1 MFGIKKIYFV
11 LTYTG
16 TILSKV
22 VHVYTKQ
29 EFCHS
34 SLSLDKDLNE
44 MYSFG
49 RYWAYNPFIGG
60 FIKEE
65 IDSGTYKRFNNTKA
79 AIYSLEV
86 TDWQYKLIKKE
97 IRKFKRSKDKYSFNI
112 LGLAAIVF
120 HKKLNRKNKYYCSEF
135 VKHLVDV
142 GNIDNDLPDIVRPQ
156 DFESIENIELFYK
169 GKLSVFKYFNDSISD
184 C

>member
-1 MFGIKKIYFV
+1 MKKIYFV

-16 TILSKV
+16 TILSRI
-22 VHVYTKQ
+22 VHIYTRQ

-34 SLSLDKDLNE
+34 SLSLDAELNE

-65 IDSGTYKRFNNTKA
+65 VDSGTFKRFRNTKA

-86 TDWQYKLIKKE
+86 TDWQYKRIKRE
-97 IRKFKRSKDKYSFNI
+97 IKRMKNSKDKYTFNT
-112 LGLAAIVF
+112 LGLAAILF
-120 HKKLNRKNKYYCSEF
+120 DKKLTRKNKYYCSEF
-135 VKHLVDV
+135 VKHLVEV
-142 GNIDNDLPDIVRPQ
+142 GKVENNLPDIVRPQ
-156 DFESIENIELFYK
+156 DFENIDNVELIYK
-169 GKLSVFKYFNDSISD
+169 GKLKDFKRVELV
-184 C
+184 

>member
-1 MFGIKKIYFV
+1 MKKIYFV

-16 TILSKV
+16 TILSRI
-22 VHVYTKQ
+22 VHIYTRQ

-34 SLSLDKDLNE
+34 SLSLDAELNE

-65 IDSGTYKRFNNTKA
+65 VDSGTFKRFRNTKA

-86 TDWQYKLIKKE
+86 TDWQYKRIKRE
-97 IRKFKRSKDKYSFNI
+97 IKRMKNSKDKYTFNT
-112 LGLAAIVF
+112 LGLAAILF
-120 HKKLNRKNKYYCSEF
+120 DKKLTRKNKYYCSEF
-135 VKHLVDV
+135 VKHLVEV
-142 GNIDNDLPDIVRPQ
+142 GKVENNLPDIVRPQ
-156 DFESIENIELFYK
+156 DFENIDNVELIYK
-169 GKLSVFKYFNDSISD
+169 GKLKDFKRVELA
-184 C
+184 

>member
-1 MFGIKKIYFV
+1 MKKIYFV

-16 TILSKV
+16 TILSRI
-22 VHVYTKQ
+22 VHIYTGQ

-34 SLSLDKDLNE
+34 SLSLDAELNE

-65 IDSGTYKRFNNTKA
+65 VDSGTFKRFRNTKA

-86 TDWQYKLIKKE
+86 TDWQYKRIKRE
-97 IRKFKRSKDKYSFNI
+97 IKRMKKSKDKCTFNT
-112 LGLAAIVF
+112 LGLAAILF
-120 HKKLNRKNKYYCSEF
+120 DKKLTRKNKYYCSEF
-135 VKHLVDV
+135 VKHLVEV
-142 GNIDNDLPDIVRPQ
+142 GKVENNLPDIVRPQ
-156 DFESIENIELFYK
+156 DFENIDNVELIYK
-169 GKLSVFKYFNDSISD
+169 GKLKDFKRVELA
-184 C
+184 

>member
-1 MFGIKKIYFV
+1 MKKIYFV

-16 TILSKV
+16 TILSRV
-22 VHVYTKQ
+22 VHIYTKQ

-34 SLSLDKDLNE
+34 SLSLDGELNE

-60 FIKEE
+60 FIKEDV
-65 IDSGTYKRFNNTKA
+65 DSGTFKRFYNTKA

-86 TDWQYKLIKKE
+86 TNWQYRLIKRE
-97 IRKFKRSKDKYSFNI
+97 IKRMKRSKDKYSFNI
-112 LGLAAIVF
+112 LGLAAILF
-120 HKKLNRKNKYYCSEF
+120 HKKLKRRNKYYCSEF

-142 GNIDNDLPDIVRPQ
+142 GKIENNLPDIVRPQ
-156 DFESIENIELFYK
+156 DFEKIKNVQLVYK
-169 GKLSVFKYFNDSISD
+169 GRLRDFKCITDN
-184 C
+184 

>member
-1 MFGIKKIYFV
+1 MKKIYFV

-16 TILSKV
+16 TILSKI
-22 VHVYTKQ
+22 VHVYTGH

-34 SLSLDKDLNE
+34 SLSLDEGLTE

-60 FIKEE
+60 LIKEE
-65 IDSGTYKRFNNTKA
+65 VDSGTFKRFHNTKA

-86 TDWQYKLIKKE
+86 TDWQYKKIKKE
-97 IRKFKRSKDKYSFNI
+97 IKRMLNSKEKYTFNT

-120 HKKLNRKNKYYCSEF
+120 DKKLKRKNKYYCSEF
-135 VKHLVDV
+135 VKHLVEV
-142 GNIDNDLPDIVRPQ
+142 GHVENNLPDIVRPQ
-156 DFESIENIELFYK
+156 DFENIDNVELIYK
-169 GKLSVFKYFNDSISD
+169 GKLKDFRQVELA
-184 C
+184 

>member
-1 MFGIKKIYFV
+1 MKKIYFV

-16 TILSKV
+16 TILSRI
-22 VHVYTKQ
+22 VHIYTGQ

-34 SLSLDKDLNE
+34 SLSLDEELNE

-65 IDSGTYKRFNNTKA
+65 VDAGTFKRFHNTEA

-86 TDWQYKLIKKE
+86 TDWQYKRIKRE
-97 IRKFKRSKDKYSFNI
+97 IKRMKNSKDKYTFNT
-112 LGLAAIVF
+112 LGLAAILF
-120 HKKLNRKNKYYCSEF
+120 DKKLTRKNKYYCSEF
-135 VKHLVDV
+135 VKHLVEV
-142 GNIDNDLPDIVRPQ
+142 GKVENNLPDIVRPQ
-156 DFESIENIELFYK
+156 DFENIDNVELIYK
-169 GKLSVFKYFNDSISD
+169 GKLKDFKRVELA
-184 C
+184 

>member
-1 MFGIKKIYFV
+1 M
-11 LTYTG
+11 
-16 TILSKV
+16 LSRV

-34 SLSLDKDLNE
+34 SISLDKDLNE

-65 IDSGTYKRFNNTKA
+65 VNSGTFKRFYNTKA

-86 TDWQYKLIKKE
+86 TDRQYKLIKKE
-97 IRKFKRSKDKYSFNI
+97 IRKFKRSKEKYSFNT
-112 LGLAAIVF
+112 LGLAAILF
-120 HKKLNRKNKYYCSEF
+120 DKKLSRKNKYYCSEF
-135 VKHLVDV
+135 VKHLVEV
-142 GNIDNDLPDIVRPQ
+142 GNIENDLPDIVRPQ
-156 DFESIENIELFYK
+156 DFEKIDNVELVYK
-169 GKLSVFKYFNDSISD
+169 GLLREFKK
-184 C
+184 

>member
-1 MFGIKKIYFV
+1 MKKIYFV

-16 TILSKV
+16 TILSRI

-65 IDSGTYKRFNNTKA
+65 VDSGTFKRFYNTKA

-86 TDWQYKLIKKE
+86 TNWQYKLIKRE
-97 IRKFKRSKDKYSFNI
+97 IKRFKQSKGKYSFNT
-112 LGLAAIVF
+112 LGLAAILF
-120 HKKLNRKNKYYCSEF
+120 HKKIRRKNKFYCSEF

-142 GNIDNDLPDIVRPQ
+142 ANIENNLPDIVRPQ
-156 DFESIENIELFYK
+156 DFEKIENVELIYK
-169 GKLSVFKYFNDSISD
+169 GKLRDFKRLDIV
-184 C
+184 

>member
-1 MFGIKKIYFV
+1 MKKIYFV

-16 TILSKV
+16 TILSKI
-22 VHVYTKQ
+22 VHVYTGQ

-34 SLSLDKDLNE
+34 SLSLDEGLTE

-60 FIKEE
+60 LIKEE
-65 IDSGTYKRFNNTKA
+65 VDSGTFKRFHNTKA

-86 TDWQYKLIKKE
+86 TDWQYKKIKKE
-97 IRKFKRSKDKYSFNI
+97 IKRMLNSKEKYTFNT

-120 HKKLNRKNKYYCSEF
+120 DKKLKRKNKYYCSEF
-135 VKHLVDV
+135 VKHLVDT
-142 GNIDNDLPDIVRPQ
+142 GNIDNNLPDMVRPQ
-156 DFESIENIELFYK
+156 DFENIDNVELVYK
-169 GKLSVFKYFNDSISD
+169 GKLKDFRQVELA
-184 C
+184 